1 MPRVEAPDVE
11 RDLLGRVIDA
21 LDTGLLALDEDR
33 HIAAIND
40 TLAKGWGVERAVVVG
55 QPIGSVFESETERWY
70 LPGRGGEGRATREVR
85 GTVAEREVLMRYSA
99 IGLGDSGAVLI
110 RVEDLVDA
118 DTEEELFRN
127 TERLI
132 SLGELSARVAH
143 EIRNP
148 LTGVRTTVQ
157 FVASKLRAGDSRRDD
172 LQDVLKELDRIE
184 QIITDLLLFA
194 RPQAA
199 RPVPTDLREIVEKV
213 LDNLARRFMDGGIE
227 VDVDLDADI
236 PLVQIDPDMVQ
247 QVVLNLA
254 INAIQA
260 MPGGGVLRVTTG
272 LRRTRYKKAYVDVT
286 VADTGP
292 GIPDE
297 VKEKIFDPF
306 FTTRS
311 MGTGLGLSI
320 SLQIAREHGGNLT
333 ARNLA
338 QGGAAFRFALPAFL
352 TPDDAPAPAEPK
364 NGERLE
370 AKAAEGKAA
379 DAKATEAKAAE
390 PREPRERTEAKVVEP
405 RERAEAREKVEEK
418 A

>member
-99 IGLGDSGAVLI
+99 TGLGDSGAVLI

-118 DTEEELFRN
+118 DTEEEVFRN

-148 LTGVRTTVQ
+148 LTGVRTTAQ

-338 QGGAAFRFALPAFL
+338 QGGAAFRFALPALL
-352 TPDDAPAPAEPK
+352 TPEDAAPAEPK
-364 NGERLE
+364 NGEERRPE
-370 AKAAEGKAA
+370 AKAVEGKAA
-379 DAKATEAKAAE
+379 EAKAAE
-390 PREPRERTEAKVVEP
+390 PRDRAEP

>member
-55 QPIGSVFESETERWY
+55 QPISAVFESETERWY
-70 LPGRGGEGRATREVR
+70 IPVRGAEARATREVR

-99 IGLGDSGAVLI
+99 TGLGDSGDILI

-118 DTEEELFRN
+118 DTEEEVFRN

-260 MPGGGVLRVTTG
+260 MPAGGVLRVTTG

-338 QGGAAFRFALPAFL
+338 QGGAAFRFALPALL
-352 TPDDAPAPAEPK
+352 TPEDAPAPAEPK
-364 NGERLE
+364 NGEERRPE
-370 AKAAEGKAA
+370 AKAVEGKAA
-379 DAKATEAKAAE
+379 DAKATEAKTAE
-390 PREPRERTEAKVVEP
+390 PRERAEAKTAEP

>member
-1 MPRVEAPDVE
+1 MARLEAPEIE
-11 RDLLGRVIDA
+11 RELLLQTLDA

-33 HIAAIND
+33 RIVAMNQ
-40 TLAKGWGVERAVVVG
+40 TLAKGWGIDRDEAAG
-55 QPIGSVFESETERWY
+55 KALGEVFKPEAERWY
-70 LPGRGGEGRATREVR
+70 LPERGARSEPGRSTREIR
-85 GTVAEREVLMRYSA
+85 GTIADREVLMRYSSTP
-99 IGLGDSGAVLI
+99 LGDGGALLI

-118 DTEEELFRN
+118 DTEEEVFRN

-194 RPQAA
+194 RPQAG
-199 RPVPTDLREIVEKV
+199 RPAATDLREILEKV
-213 LDNLARRFMDGGIE
+213 LDNLARRLKDAAIE
-227 VDVDLDADI
+227 VERDLETDQ
-236 PLVQIDPDMVQ
+236 PLPQVMVDPDMAQ
-247 QVVLNLA
+247 QVVLNLV

-260 MPGGGVLRVTTG
+260 MPEGGTLRASIG
-272 LRRTRYKKAYVDVT
+272 LRRTRYKKAYVDVSIT
-286 VADTGP
+286 DSGP
-292 GIPDE
+292 GIPDD

-333 ARNLA
+333 ARNLT
-338 QGGAAFRFALPAFL
+338 QGATFRFSLPAI
-352 TPDDAPAPAEPK
+352 PPEIDEEPK
-364 NGERLE
+364 R
-370 AKAAEGKAA
+370 
-379 DAKATEAKAAE
+379 DE
-390 PREPRERTEAKVVEP
+390 P
-405 RERAEAREKVEEK
+405 ARETSSREVAAKEAVPKEAVREEK
-418 A
+418 G

>member
-1 MPRVEAPDVE
+1 MPRVEAPDAE
-11 RDLLGRVIDA
+11 RELFEHVLDA
-21 LDTGLLALDEDR
+21 LDTGLLVLDQDR
-33 HIAAIND
+33 CVAAIND
-40 TLAKGWGVERAVVVG
+40 TLARGWGVDREDVMGRPVAE
-55 QPIGSVFESETERWY
+55 VFDSEAERWY
-70 LPGRGGEGRATREVR
+70 LPERGTRGEQGRATREVR
-85 GTVAEREVLMRYSA
+85 GTVAEREVLMRYSSS
-99 IGLGDSGAVLI
+99 GLGDSGAVLI
-110 RVEDLVDA
+110 RIEDLVDA
-118 DTEEELFRN
+118 DSEEEVFRN

-194 RPQAA
+194 RPQAG
-199 RPVPTDLREIVEKV
+199 RPVPTDLREIAEKV
-213 LDNLARRFMDGGIE
+213 LDNLARRLEDASIE
-227 VDVDLDADI
+227 VERDLDEGL
-236 PLVQIDPDMVQ
+236 PEVTVDPDMAQ
-247 QVVLNLA
+247 QVVLNLV

-260 MPGGGVLRVTTG
+260 MPEGGTLKVGAG
-272 LRRTRYKKAYVDVT
+272 LRRTRYKKAYVDV
-286 VADTGP
+286 VVVDSGS
-292 GIPDE
+292 GIPEE

-338 QGGAAFRFALPAFL
+338 QGGAAFRFSLPALL
-352 TPDDAPAPAEPK
+352 TPEI
-364 NGERLE
+364 E
-370 AKAAEGKAA
+370 EG
-379 DAKATEAKAAE
+379 
-390 PREPRERTEAKVVEP
+390 R
-405 RERAEAREKVEEK
+405 EEK
-418 A
+418 

>member
-1 MPRVEAPDVE
+1 
-11 RDLLGRVIDA
+11 
-21 LDTGLLALDEDR
+21 
-33 HIAAIND
+33 
-40 TLAKGWGVERAVVVG
+40 
-55 QPIGSVFESETERWY
+55 
-70 LPGRGGEGRATREVR
+70 
-85 GTVAEREVLMRYSA
+85 VAEREVLMRYSA
-99 IGLGDSGAVLI
+99 TGLGDSGDILI

-118 DTEEELFRN
+118 DSEEEVFRN

-194 RPQAA
+194 RPQAG
-199 RPVPTDLREIVEKV
+199 RPGPTDLREIAEKV
-213 LDNLARRFMDGGIE
+213 LDNLARRLKDASIE
-227 VDVDLDADI
+227 VERDLDEDL
-236 PLVQIDPDMVQ
+236 PEVTVDPDMAQ
-247 QVVLNLA
+247 QVVLNLV

-260 MPGGGVLRVTTG
+260 MPEGGTLKVVAG
-272 LRRTRYKKAYVDVT
+272 LRRTRYKKAYVDV
-286 VADTGP
+286 VVVDSGP

-338 QGGAAFRFALPAFL
+338 QGGAAFKLSLPALL
-352 TPDDAPAPAEPK
+352 TPEI
-364 NGERLE
+364 E
-370 AKAAEGKAA
+370 
-379 DAKATEAKAAE
+379 
-390 PREPRERTEAKVVEP
+390 
-405 RERAEAREKVEEK
+405 EAREEK
-418 A
+418 

>member
-1 MPRVEAPDVE
+1 MPRVEAPEAE
-11 RDLLGRVIDA
+11 RQLFEHVLDA
-21 LDTGLLALDEDR
+21 LDTGLLVLDQDR
-33 HIAAIND
+33 HVAAIND
-40 TLAKGWGVERAVVVG
+40 TLARGWGVDRDEVMDR
-55 QPIGSVFESETERWY
+55 PIAEVFESETERWY
-70 LPGRGGEGRATREVR
+70 LPERGTRGEQGRATREVR
-85 GTVAEREVLMRYSA
+85 GTVADREVLMRYSSS
-99 IGLGDSGAVLI
+99 GLGDSGAVLI
-110 RVEDLVDA
+110 RIEDLVDA
-118 DTEEELFRN
+118 DSEEEVFRN

-194 RPQAA
+194 RPQAG
-199 RPVPTDLREIVEKV
+199 RPVPTSLREIAEKV
-213 LDNLARRFMDGGIE
+213 LDNLARRLEDASIE
-227 VDVDLDADI
+227 VERDLDEDL
-236 PLVQIDPDMVQ
+236 PEVTVDPDMAQ
-247 QVVLNLA
+247 QVVLNLL

-260 MPGGGVLRVTTG
+260 MPEGGTLKVGAG
-272 LRRTRYKKAYVDVT
+272 LRRTRYKKAYVDV
-286 VADTGP
+286 VVVDSGS
-292 GIPDE
+292 GIPEE

-338 QGGAAFRFALPAFL
+338 QGGAAFRFSLPALL
-352 TPDDAPAPAEPK
+352 TPEI
-364 NGERLE
+364 E
-370 AKAAEGKAA
+370 EG
-379 DAKATEAKAAE
+379 
-390 PREPRERTEAKVVEP
+390 R
-405 RERAEAREKVEEK
+405 EEK
-418 A
+418 

>member
-85 GTVAEREVLMRYSA
+85 GTVEEREVLMRYSA

-118 DTEEELFRN
+118 DTEEEVFRN

-286 VADTGP
+286 VADTGS

-338 QGGAAFRFALPAFL
+338 QGGAAFRFALPALL
-352 TPDDAPAPAEPK
+352 TPEDAAPAEPK
-364 NGERLE
+364 NGDERRPE
-370 AKAAEGKAA
+370 AKAVEGKAA
-379 DAKATEAKAAE
+379 DAKATEAKTAE
-390 PREPRERTEAKVVEP
+390 PRERAEAKTAEP

>member
-1 MPRVEAPDVE
+1 MARLEAPEIE
-11 RDLLGRVIDA
+11 RELLLQTLDA

-33 HIAAIND
+33 HIVALNQ
-40 TLAKGWGVERAVVVG
+40 TLAKGWGIDRDEAAG
-55 QPIGSVFESETERWY
+55 KALGEVFKPEAERWY
-70 LPGRGGEGRATREVR
+70 LPERGARSEPGRSTREIR
-85 GTVAEREVLMRYSA
+85 GTIADREVLMRYSSTP
-99 IGLGDSGAVLI
+99 LGDGGALLI

-118 DTEEELFRN
+118 DTEEEVFRN

-157 FVASKLRAGDSRRDD
+157 FVASKLRGGDSRRDD

-199 RPVPTDLREIVEKV
+199 RPAPTDLREIVEKV
-213 LDNLARRFMDGGIE
+213 LDNLARRLKDAAIE
-227 VDVDLDADI
+227 VERDLETDQ
-236 PLVQIDPDMVQ
+236 PLPQVMVDPDMAQ
-247 QVVLNLA
+247 QVVLNLL

-260 MPGGGVLRVTTG
+260 MPEGGTLRASIG
-272 LRRTRYKKAYVDVT
+272 LRRTRYKKAYVDVSIT
-286 VADTGP
+286 DSGP
-292 GIPDE
+292 GIPDD

-333 ARNLA
+333 ARNLT
-338 QGGAAFRFALPAFL
+338 QGATFRFSLPAI
-352 TPDDAPAPAEPK
+352 PPEIEEEPK
-364 NGERLE
+364 R
-370 AKAAEGKAA
+370 
-379 DAKATEAKAAE
+379 DE
-390 PREPRERTEAKVVEP
+390 P
-405 RERAEAREKVEEK
+405 ARETSSKDVVAREVVKEKEGIKEEK
-418 A
+418 G

>member
-1 MPRVEAPDVE
+1 MPRVEAPEVE
-11 RDLLGRVIDA
+11 RDLLERVLDA

-33 HIAAIND
+33 RVAAIND
-40 TLAKGWGVERAVVVG
+40 TLARGWGVDHVEVIGR
-55 QPIGSVFESETERWY
+55 PIGDVFESETERWY
-70 LPGRGGEGRATREVR
+70 LPERGARGDQARATREVR
-85 GTVAEREVLMRYSA
+85 GTVADREVLMRYSA
-99 IGLGDSGAVLI
+99 AGLGDSGAVLI

-118 DTEEELFRN
+118 DSEEEVFRN

-172 LQDVLKELDRIE
+172 LHDVLKELDRIE

-199 RPVPTDLREIVEKV
+199 RAVPTDLREITEKV
-213 LDNLARRFMDGGIE
+213 LDNLARRLEDAGIE
-227 VDVDLDADI
+227 LQADLDEGL
-236 PLVQIDPDMVQ
+236 PEVMVDPDMVQ

-260 MPGGGVLRVTTG
+260 MSEGGVLKVGAG
-272 LRRTRYKKAYVDVT
+272 LRRTRYKKAYVDVV
-286 VADTGP
+286 VADSGP
-292 GIPDE
+292 GIPED

-333 ARNLA
+333 ARNVA
-338 QGGAAFRFALPAFL
+338 QGGAAFKLSLPAL
-352 TPDDAPAPAEPK
+352 LAPEPEE
-364 NGERLE
+364 GREER
-370 AKAAEGKAA
+370 
-379 DAKATEAKAAE
+379 
-390 PREPRERTEAKVVEP
+390 
-405 RERAEAREKVEEK
+405 
-418 A
+418 

>member
-1 MPRVEAPDVE
+1 MPRVEAPDTE
-11 RDLLGRVIDA
+11 RELFEHVLDA
-21 LDTGLLALDEDR
+21 LDTGLLVLDQDR
-33 HIAAIND
+33 RVAAIND
-40 TLAKGWGVERAVVVG
+40 TLARGWGVDREDVMGRPVAE
-55 QPIGSVFESETERWY
+55 VFDSEAERWY
-70 LPGRGGEGRATREVR
+70 LPERGTRGEQGRATREVR
-85 GTVAEREVLMRYSA
+85 GTVAEREVLMRYSSS
-99 IGLGDSGAVLI
+99 GLGDSGAVLI
-110 RVEDLVDA
+110 RIEDLVDA
-118 DTEEELFRN
+118 DSEEEVFRN

-194 RPQAA
+194 RPQAG
-199 RPVPTDLREIVEKV
+199 RPVPTDLREIAEKV
-213 LDNLARRFMDGGIE
+213 LDNLARRLEDASIE
-227 VDVDLDADI
+227 VERDLDEGL
-236 PLVQIDPDMVQ
+236 PEVTVDPDMAQ
-247 QVVLNLA
+247 QVVLNLL

-260 MPGGGVLRVTTG
+260 MPEGGTLKVGAG
-272 LRRTRYKKAYVDVT
+272 LRRTRYKKAYVDV
-286 VADTGP
+286 VVVDSGS
-292 GIPDE
+292 GIPEE

-338 QGGAAFRFALPAFL
+338 QGGAAFRFSLPALL
-352 TPDDAPAPAEPK
+352 TPEI
-364 NGERLE
+364 E
-370 AKAAEGKAA
+370 EG
-379 DAKATEAKAAE
+379 
-390 PREPRERTEAKVVEP
+390 R
-405 RERAEAREKVEEK
+405 EEK
-418 A
+418 

>member
-1 MPRVEAPDVE
+1 MPRVEAPETD
-11 RDLLGRVIDA
+11 RALLPRVLDA
-21 LDTGLLALDEDR
+21 LDTGLLALDEER
-33 HIAAIND
+33 RIAAINE
-40 TLAKGWGVERAVVVG
+40 TLVRGWGVDRGDVLG
-55 QPIGSVFESETERWY
+55 QPIGDVFESETERWY
-70 LPGRGGEGRATREVR
+70 LPERGSRGEAGRATREVR

-99 IGLGDSGAVLI
+99 TGLGDSGAVLI

-118 DTEEELFRN
+118 DTEEEVFRN

-194 RPQAA
+194 RPQAG
-199 RPVPTDLREIVEKV
+199 RPVPTDLREVVEKV
-213 LDNLARRFMDGGIE
+213 LDNLGRRLEDAGIE
-227 VDVDLDADI
+227 VERDLDEGL
-236 PLVQIDPDMVQ
+236 PPVPVDPDMAQ

-260 MPGGGVLRVTTG
+260 MPEGGTLRVTLG
-272 LRRTRYKKAYVDVT
+272 LRRTRYKKAYLDVV
-286 VADTGP
+286 VADSGT

-297 VKEKIFDPF
+297 VKVKMFDPF

-338 QGGAAFRFALPAFL
+338 QGGAAFRFSLPVVL
-352 TPDDAPAPAEPK
+352 SQETEE
-364 NGERLE
+364 ER
-370 AKAAEGKAA
+370 
-379 DAKATEAKAAE
+379 
-390 PREPRERTEAKVVEP
+390 
-405 RERAEAREKVEEK
+405 EAR
-418 A
+418 

>member
-1 MPRVEAPDVE
+1 MPRVEAPETD
-11 RDLLGRVIDA
+11 RALLVRVLDA
-21 LDTGLLALDEDR
+21 LDTGLLALDEER
-33 HIAAIND
+33 RIAAINE
-40 TLAKGWGVERAVVVG
+40 TLVRGWGVDRNEVLG
-55 QPIGSVFESETERWY
+55 LPISEVFESETERWY
-70 LPGRGGEGRATREVR
+70 LPERGSRGEAGRATREVR

-99 IGLGDSGAVLI
+99 TGLGDSGATLI

-118 DTEEELFRN
+118 DTEEEVFRN

-194 RPQAA
+194 RPQAG
-199 RPVPTDLREIVEKV
+199 RPVPTDLREVVEKV
-213 LDNLARRFMDGGIE
+213 LDNLARRLEDASIE
-227 VDVDLDADI
+227 VARDLDEGL
-236 PLVQIDPDMVQ
+236 PPVPVDPDMAQ

-260 MPGGGVLRVTTG
+260 MPEGGTLRVTLG
-272 LRRTRYKKAYVDVT
+272 LRRTRYKKAYLDVV
-286 VADTGP
+286 VADSGT
-292 GIPDE
+292 GIPDD
-297 VKEKIFDPF
+297 VKEKMFDPF

-338 QGGAAFRFALPAFL
+338 QGGAAFRFSLPVVL
-352 TPDDAPAPAEPK
+352 SPEP
-364 NGERLE
+364 E
-370 AKAAEGKAA
+370 
-379 DAKATEAKAAE
+379 
-390 PREPRERTEAKVVEP
+390 
-405 RERAEAREKVEEK
+405 EEK
-418 A
+418 EGR

>member
-1 MPRVEAPDVE
+1 MPRVEAPEAE
-11 RDLLGRVIDA
+11 RQLFEHVLDA
-21 LDTGLLALDEDR
+21 LDTGLLVLDQDR
-33 HIAAIND
+33 HVAAIND
-40 TLAKGWGVERAVVVG
+40 TLARGWGVDREEVMDR
-55 QPIGSVFESETERWY
+55 PIAEVFGSETERWY
-70 LPGRGGEGRATREVR
+70 LPERGTRGEQGRATREVR
-85 GTVAEREVLMRYSA
+85 GTVADREVLMRYSSS
-99 IGLGDSGAVLI
+99 GLGDSGAVLI
-110 RVEDLVDA
+110 RIEDLVDA
-118 DTEEELFRN
+118 DSEEEVFRN

-194 RPQAA
+194 RPQAG
-199 RPVPTDLREIVEKV
+199 RPVPTDLREIAEKV
-213 LDNLARRFMDGGIE
+213 LDNVARRLEDASIE
-227 VDVDLDADI
+227 VERDLDEDL
-236 PLVQIDPDMVQ
+236 PEVTVDPDMAQ
-247 QVVLNLA
+247 QVVLNLV

-260 MPGGGVLRVTTG
+260 MPEGGTLKVGAG
-272 LRRTRYKKAYVDVT
+272 LRRTRYKKAYVDV
-286 VADTGP
+286 VVVDSGS

-338 QGGAAFRFALPAFL
+338 QGGAAFRFSLPALL
-352 TPDDAPAPAEPK
+352 TPEI
-364 NGERLE
+364 E
-370 AKAAEGKAA
+370 
-379 DAKATEAKAAE
+379 
-390 PREPRERTEAKVVEP
+390 
-405 RERAEAREKVEEK
+405 EAREEK
-418 A
+418 

>member
-1 MPRVEAPDVE
+1 LNE
-11 RDLLGRVIDA
+11 
-21 LDTGLLALDEDR
+21 
-33 HIAAIND
+33 
-40 TLAKGWGVERAVVVG
+40 TLARGWGVDRTEVAG
-55 QPIGSVFESETERWY
+55 KPLGEVFRPESERWY
-70 LPGRGGEGRATREVR
+70 LPERGARGESGRSTRETR
-85 GTVAEREVLMRYSA
+85 GTVADREVLMRYSSTP
-99 IGLGDSGAVLI
+99 LGDSGALLI

-118 DTEEELFRN
+118 DTEEEVFRN

-172 LQDVLKELDRIE
+172 LNDVLKELDRIE

-199 RPVPTDLREIVEKV
+199 RPVLTDLREVVEKV
-213 LDNLARRFMDGGIE
+213 LDNLARRLEDAGIE
-227 VDVDLDADI
+227 VERELDPEQ
-236 PLVQIDPDMVQ
+236 PLPQVSVDPDMAQ

-260 MPGGGVLRVTTG
+260 MPEGGTLRASIG
-272 LRRTRYKKAYVDVT
+272 LRRTRYKKAYVDVSIT
-286 VADTGP
+286 DSGP
-292 GIPDE
+292 GIPED

-333 ARNLA
+333 ARNLT
-338 QGGAAFRFALPAFL
+338 QGATFRFSLPAL
-352 TPDDAPAPAEPK
+352 LPPAEPEEVK
-364 NGERLE
+364 
-370 AKAAEGKAA
+370 
-379 DAKATEAKAAE
+379 E
-390 PREPRERTEAKVVEP
+390 P
-405 RERAEAREKVEEK
+405 
-418 A
+418 

>member
-1 MPRVEAPDVE
+1 VPRVEAPDAE
-11 RDLLGRVIDA
+11 RELLTRVIDA

-33 HIAAIND
+33 KIAAING
-40 TLAKGWGVERAVVVG
+40 TLARGWGLEPSQVLGRPLG
-55 QPIGSVFESETERWY
+55 DVFEAKAERWY
-70 LPGRGGEGRATREVR
+70 LPERGARGEQGRATREVR
-85 GTVAEREVLMRYSA
+85 GTVAEREILMRYSA
-99 IGLGDSGAVLI
+99 TALGDSGAVLI

-118 DTEEELFRN
+118 DSEEEVFRN

-199 RPVPTDLREIVEKV
+199 RPVATDLREVVEKV
-213 LDNLARRFMDGGIE
+213 LDNLDRRLEEARIE
-227 VDVDLDADI
+227 VQRDLDEDL
-236 PLVQIDPDMVQ
+236 PEVLVDPDMAQ
-247 QVVLNLA
+247 QVILNLA
-254 INAIQA
+254 INAVQA
-260 MPGGGVLRVTTG
+260 MPEGGTLRVSAG
-272 LRRTRYKKAYVDVT
+272 LRRTRYKKAYIDVV

-292 GIPDE
+292 GIPED

-320 SLQIAREHGGNLT
+320 SLQIARDHGGNLT
-333 ARNLA
+333 VRNVA
-338 QGGAAFRFALPAFL
+338 QGGAAFKLSLPVLAA
-352 TPDDAPAPAEPK
+352 PDPD
-364 NGERLE
+364 
-370 AKAAEGKAA
+370 EGK
-379 DAKATEAKAAE
+379 
-390 PREPRERTEAKVVEP
+390 
-405 RERAEAREKVEEK
+405 EEK
-418 A
+418 